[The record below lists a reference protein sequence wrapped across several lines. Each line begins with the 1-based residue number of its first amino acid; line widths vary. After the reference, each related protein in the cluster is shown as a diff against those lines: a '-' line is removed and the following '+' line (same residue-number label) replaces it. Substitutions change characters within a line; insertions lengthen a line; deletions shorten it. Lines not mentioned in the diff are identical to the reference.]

1 MYPPFCFDCCC
12 WPVRSGYSHT
22 CFIWQFADQFFLQ
35 QSSQLILLLNAE
47 NSQIMSGGV
56 YGGGNSFDFYTTF
69 KCLYFLELTKTPL
82 FVDEVGAIVF
92 DVGAQSVRAGYAGE
106 DCPKVHVISF
116 ILFPFLPLLVIRYLV
131 RRHLKVFFGY
141 VLNLGVILRFWHWW
155 IMGIISE

>member
-1 MYPPFCFDCCC
+1 M
-12 WPVRSGYSHT
+12 
-22 CFIWQFADQFFLQ
+22 
-35 QSSQLILLLNAE
+35 
-47 NSQIMSGGV
+47 
-56 YGGGNSFDFYTTF
+56 YGGGNSFDFSTTF

-131 RRHLKVFFGY
+131 RRHLKVFFGH
-141 VLNLGVILRFWHWW
+141 VLNLGVILIKVLTLMDHGNYFRIINCREFQRHCVCKVCWYNEM
-155 IMGIISE
+155 IMIVS